1 VDFFLNFCVPF
12 FLLTSVYF
20 FWREAEGASDPTAAF
35 TRRLPRLLV
44 PYAAWT
50 LIYVAARCVKLAR
63 LGAPMDRLLN
73 PASLVAIVGAGAGA
87 VQLYFLPL
95 LALALGLAW
104 MLFRLL
110 RLAGRNERWMLP
122 LLLAAGLVLLFLP
135 QDSRIASATS
145 PLGRLAAVYLDWLT
159 WMTAVVAAAGLLAR
173 LQRATA
179 PGRRWGWA
187 LLVIA
192 FAIDI
197 LVVSRRVPYAWRF
210 HSLLLASLLL
220 AGCLKFGAARP
231 VGRRLASLLKTSFG
245 VYLVHHLLIEFVE
258 MLDRR
263 PVGRLTQPYH
273 VGSLLL
279 VSGAVLAGSVAFT
292 LAVMRRPRL
301 SRLLIGG

>member
-1 VDFFLNFCVPF
+1 
-12 FLLTSVYF
+12 
-20 FWREAEGASDPTAAF
+20 
-35 TRRLPRLLV
+35 
-44 PYAAWT
+44 

-104 MLFRLL
+104 MIFRLL
-110 RLAGRNERWMLP
+110 RLAGRNERWVLP
-122 LLLAAGLVLLFLP
+122 LLLAVGLALLFLP

-145 PLGRLAAVYLDWLT
+145 PLGGLAAVYLDWLT
-159 WMTAVVAAAGLLAR
+159 WMTAV
-173 LQRATA
+173 
-179 PGRRWGWA
+179 
-187 LLVIA
+187 
-192 FAIDI
+192 IDI

-263 PVGRLTQPYH
+263 PLGRLTQPYH

-279 VSGAVLAGSVAFT
+279 VSGGVLAGSVAFT